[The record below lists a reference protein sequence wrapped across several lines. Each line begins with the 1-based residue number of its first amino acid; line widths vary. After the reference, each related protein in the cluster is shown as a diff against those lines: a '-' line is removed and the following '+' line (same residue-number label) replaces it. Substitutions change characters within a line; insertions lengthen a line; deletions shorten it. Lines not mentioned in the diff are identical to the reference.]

1 MFKALYANKRVFDDV
16 IEPEKGTG
24 SKMTQFS
31 STSGTCSALNWQ
43 MSQAIQ
49 FNAVQPLKG
58 DIARNFMLNGEFD
71 IIYTYTQ
78 SVKGTGGSPAT
89 DNGYFEFV
97 KSPAHAFSMLVS
109 CNGGGVSKEYNLG
122 LLEDIYSNYT
132 DKYKAYY
139 DKDIQFYYSKRVMDA
154 TTLGA
159 DDASHS
165 QTKTATVYWSIPIYH
180 PLLQCIGQCD
190 SLNIRIQTAPG
201 FYNLIKTGFTG
212 DIGGDG
218 STVHTDPSW
227 NIKISI
233 KSCTLTYDEYQGA
246 DTNQFSFETDIFEVY
261 PKAFGGNNS
270 QSSDNRNTNN
280 APHDVFVLVE
290 RDPAL
295 FSGPKDYTTTKT
307 LPLTGNQLNI
317 DVQNNMNVFN
327 AGDKRELLGRCL
339 PNGWKGSCNDWYGT
353 NDKNQF
359 SNILRIPMRSI
370 NNVDPMTVQNFR
382 FEARHVQIGHDEL
395 HPAQDADGNAIN
407 LEYATLYVIYL
418 FKGIIK
424 LSSGGGE
431 NTIQVAV
438 NPSEAFVGEI
448 EDGSYDDMVGG
459 WSFGSLLNKGIN
471 FIKKGG
477 LSKLANTASTIGN
490 IVKPGNKF
498 SEAVDSK
505 VNPIL
510 NTVGLSSSIF

>member
-31 STSGTCSALNWQ
+31 ATSGTCSALNWQ
-43 MSQAIQ
+43 MTQAIQ
-49 FNAVQPLKG
+49 FNACQPLKN
-58 DIARNFMLNGEFD
+58 DIARNFMLNGKFD
-71 IIYTYTQ
+71 IYYSYTRSQ
-78 SVKGTGGSPAT
+78 GGAAGTGGSKGT
-89 DNGYFEFV
+89 DGSEDIWFEFQ

-122 LLEDIYSNYT
+122 LLEDIYANYT

-139 DKDIQFYYSKRVMDA
+139 DKDIQFYYSKRVMD
-154 TTLGA
+154 
-159 DDASHS
+159 
-165 QTKTATVYWSIPIYH
+165 KTDITNNVGDPAHPIHTSVYWSIPIYH
-180 PLLQCIGQCD
+180 PLLQCVGQCD

-201 FYNLIKTGFTG
+201 FYNLIKTNMEGTTATAGTG
-212 DIGGDG
+212 TGAGQPIPGVFD
-218 STVHTDPSW
+218 
-227 NIKISI
+227 IKISI
-233 KSCTLTYDEYQGA
+233 ESCSLTYDEYQGA

-261 PKAFGGNNS
+261 PKSFGGSNI

-280 APHDVFVLVE
+280 SPHDVFVLVE
-290 RDPAL
+290 RDPSL

-307 LPLTGNQLNI
+307 LPLTGNNLSI
-317 DVQNNMNVFN
+317 DIQNNMNVFN
-327 AGDKRELLGRCL
+327 ARDKQELLGRCL
-339 PNGWKGSCNDWYGT
+339 PNGYKGSCNDWYYT

-359 SNILRIPMRSI
+359 SNILRVPMRSI

-382 FEARHVQIGHDEL
+382 FEARSVEIPGTV
-395 HPAQDADGNAIN
+395 N

-431 NTIQVAV
+431 NTIQIAV

-448 EDGSYDDMVGG
+448 EDGPYDDYVGG
-459 WSFGSLLNKGIN
+459 WSFGGLLNKGLN

-477 LSKLANTASTIGN
+477 LSKLANTASTIGS
-490 IVKPGNKF
+490 IIKPGNKF